1 MNETPLTAGR
11 AAEDAVYRRRS
22 YEPLVGHSF
31 ELEHPNG
38 TPVTAEL
45 TEVEELPGPGECFS
59 LVFRVPDGAPLV
71 QNTYGIT
78 HPVLGQLSL
87 FLVPVGPNQ
96 LQAVVNRLE
105 G

>member
-1 MNETPLTAGR
+1 MNETSLS
-11 AAEDAVYRRRS
+11 AAADAVYRRRS

-31 ELEHPNG
+31 ELQQPNG
-38 TPVTAEL
+38 TSFAADL
-45 TEVEELPGPGECFS
+45 AEVEELPGPGECFS
-59 LVFRVPDGAPLV
+59 LVFRVPDGAMLV
-71 QNTYGIT
+71 QDSYGIV

-96 LQAVVNRLE
+96 LQAVVNRIE